1 MKIYKIQD
9 EYVKYLRTK
18 EPKVLQNKEEKRP
31 YIGTVLEITGYTYF
45 IPLSSPKKK
54 HKDMK
59 NMKDFHKIEGGKYGV
74 INFNKIIPVPKKCI
88 IDFKFED
95 EEDIEYDV
103 ALGCNE
109 DDYVLASNGNI
120 KIKKSLVD
128 ESFRKIGKELLIWFV
143 DEDDPL
149 HTYRVVEVTDDKV
162 IAEFID

>member
-95 EEDIEYDV
+95 EEDIEYRTLLQNQFNCIKDMKSIII
-103 ALGCNE
+103 NK
-109 DDYVLASNGNI
+109 SNGI
-120 KIKKSLVD
+120 YSL
-128 ESFRKIGKELLIWFV
+128 F
-143 DEDDPL
+143 
-149 HTYRVVEVTDDKV
+149 HTDDINLSGNDLKV
-162 IAEFID
+162 KQRCCNFDLLEKMCDEYQTNKDTN

>member
-59 NMKDFHKIEGGKYGV
+59 TWKI
-74 INFNKIIPVPKKCI
+74 F
-88 IDFKFED
+88 
-95 EEDIEYDV
+95 
-103 ALGCNE
+103 
-109 DDYVLASNGNI
+109 I
-120 KIKKSLVD
+120 K
-128 ESFRKIGKELLIWFV
+128 
-143 DEDDPL
+143 
-149 HTYRVVEVTDDKV
+149 
-162 IAEFID
+162 